1 MREYRADLH
10 LHTLLSACAEVEMIP
25 PLIVETALQRGLDL
39 LAVTDHN
46 ATGNAWAVMAAAQGT
61 GLTVL
66 PGMEL
71 QTREEVDLLC
81 LFETLAQAE
90 AWQAQVDEALWPL
103 KNDADH
109 FGPQFLVDAAGD
121 FVAEEERLLQGP
133 TRLGLAE
140 AARAVRAV
148 GGLAIPAHI
157 ERPHA
162 GLLGVLGLWPLDLE
176 ADAAELSPNLRPRGA
191 LARYPFLAPIPLIT
205 GSDAHMLDF
214 IGQVVTVFVLAGP
227 PTLAELRL
235 ALQGQEGRRFYVP

>member
-25 PLIVETALQRGLDL
+25 PLIVETALQRGLSL
-39 LAVTDHN
+39 IAVTDHN
-46 ATGNAWAVMAAAQGT
+46 TIGNAWAVMEAAQGT
-61 GLTVL
+61 ELTVL

-81 LFETLAQAE
+81 LFETLD
-90 AWQAQVDEALWPL
+90 QAQTWQVQVDRALLPL
-103 KNDADH
+103 KNDAEH

-133 TRLGLAE
+133 TRMGLAE
-140 AARAVRAV
+140 AARAVRAL

-162 GLLGVLGLWPLDLE
+162 GLLGMLGLWPPDLE
-176 ADAAELSPNLRPRGA
+176 ADAAELSPNLRPTGA
-191 LARYPFLAPIPLIT
+191 LARYPFLAHIPLIT

-214 IGQVVTVFVLAGP
+214 IGQVMTVFVLDGP
-227 PTLAELRL
+227 PTLDELRK
-235 ALQGQEGRRFYVP
+235 ALRREGGRRAYIP